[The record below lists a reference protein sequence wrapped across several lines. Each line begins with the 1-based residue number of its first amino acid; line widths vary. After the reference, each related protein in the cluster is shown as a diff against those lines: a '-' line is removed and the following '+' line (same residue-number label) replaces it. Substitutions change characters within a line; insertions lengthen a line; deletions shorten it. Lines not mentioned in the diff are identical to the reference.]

1 MKANQ
6 FSVRTALQ
14 NKRGMTLTE
23 MLVALAI
30 LVTAIMTFLPLAQST
45 FRNVHGSGQKTKSNY
60 QAVGLIEKLIGN
72 SGANGDY
79 EVSTE
84 NIPLQMHAKGK
95 AIQAKTNGLQSID
108 GATILSKPENPTTG
122 FSAFICDSVTAKMV
136 CYPTHIADDFLTKT
150 ITLYASGFRFSSV
163 AEFEIYYT
171 DENGVQ
177 QLIPGLY
184 NENNPYCRL
193 KIDKSDT
200 SIVHMTLVGD
210 NDVIRFEHS
219 PLIIKYRVYE
229 LKVEIDAP
237 TVIMVGEEAAD
248 GNYYYYATSGEPDEN
263 GNLEIVRKR
272 MNSRDPLGRISGEIT
287 LNSAMNDVEWV
298 EAGEG
303 DDGNGGVNDYG
314 YYVMCG
320 DNGQMRRFW
329 RNPKTGNYGWGGDFT
344 QAYDYYYSNYDGGT
358 GGVRKEE
365 NKRIYD
371 TTAQYSYAY
380 LKDPTKHGVQD
391 HNTQS
396 GATYQEVAKF
406 KEDDSRDEGI
416 NLVPRLDSGVQA
428 TIFNSLYTQT
438 LFSVNALEEYDIDVY
453 TMGDVL
459 WMQENAADNAGES
472 TSCYVNAMSSGY
484 MQAALGPDVKKL
496 NSNFGNTTFN
506 KNPMIDSV
514 AKNMTERNATTKRRA
529 NDMVSYAE
537 YNNLDPDTD
546 NYITL
551 TSVDAI
557 RMNNLYTSDRH
568 PTQSYTLYCGY
579 IPAVM
584 DIWATNLGVAN
595 ESSYNYGEWRATL
608 GLAFRPDESE
618 KHTTSILG
626 DTAPYFQNISL
637 LFSGSTNVWWTTY
650 LITMDGRWWRYS
662 QAKTSSFSLSGVCGP
677 EAYNLSEVTIPDS
690 KRNDTALT
698 QTLWTAQK
706 RDMRN
711 IPMVYPLHTNEHQ
724 TQLQQQNTTE
734 ITVSYLSHPYAKS
747 GAPDWHNVYDQSPG
761 RHSAVSGAFEWAL
774 NESLTFMDVDSITY
788 EDYEGNGGSFSIA
801 VGYYVGGLVHEQ
813 QSNKMI
819 TAPTVMNIGAVY
831 MRAGGDNDEG
841 FKKGHELTDESNVFN
856 EFYNTNDYWR
866 ASHRPD
872 SLAEK
877 TFDRS
882 VSAGYWRDA
891 YHPQFLSTNGGAYD
905 RTDDSEKSSPG
916 QYNYLMGHILQN
928 KKLTTVSWGMT
939 WNESPEAMWGASD
952 GTLMSWF
959 LDLDARSQGNA
970 SANNDESITCEFQ
983 SYKQLQ
989 SAIEYG
995 DKWPRNDGHD
1005 LNFYWNAIGTGI
1017 GHWEYYK
1024 LPKTADEA
1032 TRFLTENGN
1041 PDDEN
1046 AYWDKCSAQ
1055 LGKTDTLGMMSPL
1068 DTVDDVAYADDIW
1081 VACGVQGLADPRFDK
1096 SGHRYCRDGAVVKKR
1111 SDVGSWICVRS
1122 WYDQRNGKDRG
1133 PTKENSNYIWQVV
1146 QISEIQNCNI
1156 RQVTYCNGM
1165 WYAVGYID
1173 TNDNGKQDYGG
1184 SLSAKEREHAV
1195 VFYAIDP
1202 TKPCGDDKGWK
1213 LSDNG
1218 NKGYTQAYANDGSG
1232 NYKMLDIDG
1241 INAVASRN
1249 S

>member
-45 FRNVHGSGQKTKSNY
+45 FRNVHGAGQKTKSNY

-163 AEFEIYYT
+163 AEFEIYNT
-171 DENGVQ
+171 DENGIQ

-358 GGVRKEE
+358 GGIRKEE

-438 LFSVNALEEYDIDVY
+438 LFSVNALEKYDIDVY
-453 TMGDVL
+453 TAGDLL
-459 WMQENAADNAGES
+459 WVHRRTDLHKTNAWDEVKGIANKYMNVNN
-472 TSCYVNAMSSGY
+472 TSDSWIHTFQY
-484 MQAALGPDVKKL
+484 
-496 NSNFGNTTFN
+496 GNTNVWNNTLLGGNPLLRSYTFN
-506 KNPMIDSV
+506 HN
-514 AKNMTERNATTKRRA
+514 NATVKQRA
-529 NDMVSYAE
+529 NDMIDYKE

-584 DIWATNLGVAN
+584 DIWATNLGVEAQ
-595 ESSYNYGEWRATL
+595 SDYNFGEWRSTL
-608 GLAFRPDESE
+608 GVAFEDNE
-618 KHTTSILG
+618 KEIVQVNATKYFIKAGAILRG
-626 DTAPYFQNISL
+626 HIYSSL
-637 LFSGSTNVWWTTY
+637 KNWYIDLDAY
-650 LITMDGRWWRYS
+650 AWRYGDARPS
-662 QAKTSSFSLSGVCGP
+662 NYALSGVCGP
-677 EAYNLSEVTIPDS
+677 SNYAPGTIQALEDS
-690 KRNDTALT
+690 LRMASSADGFGGRML
-698 QTLWTAQK
+698 
-706 RDMRN
+706 
-711 IPMVYPLHTNEHQ
+711 YPLHTNEHQ
-724 TQLQQQNTTE
+724 TQLQQQNTTA
-734 ITVSYLSHPYAKS
+734 ITISYLSHPYAKS

-1122 WYDQRNGKDRG
+1122 WYDQSNGQDRG